1 MDSAI
6 PGPPYARIWHASAMS
21 KIEKAREKAGERGV
35 GNYDRHVFICIGPDC
50 CSSEEGE
57 RAWGQLKKAA
67 AKLNGSPDRGR
78 LYRTKVGCLRICEY
92 GPVGVVYPEGTWYGG
107 LTRENLERV
116 IEDDLAKGQVV
127 EDLVI
132 GRNPLPRPIA

>member
-6 PGPPYARIWHASAMS
+6 PGPPYAWIWHASAMS

-107 LTRENLERV
+107 LTRDNLERV

-132 GRNPLPRPIA
+132 GRNPLPRPTA

>member
-1 MDSAI
+1 
-6 PGPPYARIWHASAMS
+6 MS
-21 KIEKAREKAGERGV
+21 KIKKAREEAEKRGV
-35 GNYDRHVFICIGPDC
+35 GNYERHIFLCIGPDC

-67 AKLNGSPDRGR
+67 AKLNGSSDRGR

-92 GPVGVVYPEGTWYGG
+92 GPTAVVYGG
-107 LTRENLERV
+107 LDRENLERV
-116 IEDDLAKGQVV
+116 IDEHLAKGNEV

-132 GRNPLPRPIA
+132 GRNPLPG

>member
-1 MDSAI
+1 
-6 PGPPYARIWHASAMS
+6 MS
-21 KIEKAREKAGERGV
+21 KIKKAREEAQKRGV
-35 GNYDRHVFICIGPDC
+35 GNYERHVFLCIGPDC

-67 AKLNGSPDRGR
+67 AKLNGSSDRGR

-92 GPVGVVYPEGTWYGG
+92 GPTAVVYPDGTWYGG
-107 LTRENLERV
+107 LDRENLDRV
-116 IEDDLAKGQVV
+116 IDEHLAKGNEV

-132 GRNPLPRPIA
+132 GRNPLPG